1 MKRPVLLLA
10 LTLLSCQSILTA
22 RQMHPLQVKEVPAWV
37 ANAFTVAQT
46 QSEAMYNEVMKTGL
60 LPRSIRTG
68 ITTQNRLDGRL
79 LPRYVMVSVHLHRR
93 RYMENTCRKSHR
105 LDGRRTEQCFRP

>member
-10 LTLLSCQSILTA
+10 LTLLGCQSILTA

-60 LPRSIRTG
+60 LPRSIQRGLQPKTDWTAGFFPVRYG
-68 ITTQNRLDGRL
+68 ICTPTPEKIHGKHV
-79 LPRYVMVSVHLHRR
+79 P
-93 RYMENTCRKSHR
+93 KK
-105 LDGRRTEQCFRP
+105 PPP